1 MFVDDTVLLGQ
12 LHIIGK
18 EKIEQLQ
25 LTQKNLNAIPF
36 DLVPSA
42 RTDVSNSCPTQH
54 YQLSLTP
61 TLYQVHETSFHLCIE
76 SWLVSALLVHCC
88 KHRLGWLS

>member
-1 MFVDDTVLLGQ
+1 MTQGQ
-12 LHIIGK
+12 LHLIGK
-18 EKIEQLQ
+18 EKVEQLQ
-25 LTQKNLNAIPF
+25 LTQPIKNLDAIPF
-36 DLVPSA
+36 DLGSIA
-42 RTDVSNSCPTQH
+42 RTNVSNRCPTQH